1 VRADTVVIDEHL
13 GFSTYTGNASITQ
26 GVVAISA
33 EKIQIFHKKQIIS
46 KVIATSTKKKLV
58 HYRQNQ
64 FNQSNFV
71 EAVAQKIVKICI
83 FSALIATT
91 PCVILALP
99 V

>member
-1 VRADTVVIDEHL
+1 VFDVNPSDNQPGLYVFL
-13 GFSTYTGNASITQ
+13 NTGNASITQ

-64 FNQSNFV
+64 FNQYNN
-71 EAVAQKIVKICI
+71 KIIDKTL
-83 FSALIATT
+83 LIMPYHTT
-91 PCVILALP
+91 C
-99 V
+99 